1 MLSCR
6 LYSALSL
13 CWHLVIIPSLSLLQS
28 LQIVKVW
35 LNKLSFVSPKCM
47 ATQITICYCPAVPL
61 VHVLSLHSKVLVSS
75 SPYPDM
81 WSHITGANLQ
91 DDTTRYAVLFTISL
105 VISLGE
111 VICACFYIFLCK
123 LHMFLSFFLFC
134 LHLQF
139 QCVSVF
145 VSSLYICC
153 CAVYICLFKFIAY
166 LH

>member
-1 MLSCR
+1 
-6 LYSALSL
+6 
-13 CWHLVIIPSLSLLQS
+13 
-28 LQIVKVW
+28 
-35 LNKLSFVSPKCM
+35 M

-153 CAVYICLFKFIAY
+153 SMCNVYLPFQIHCLSTLSSLNTCLKLLYICLFKFIVF
-166 LH
+166 LQ